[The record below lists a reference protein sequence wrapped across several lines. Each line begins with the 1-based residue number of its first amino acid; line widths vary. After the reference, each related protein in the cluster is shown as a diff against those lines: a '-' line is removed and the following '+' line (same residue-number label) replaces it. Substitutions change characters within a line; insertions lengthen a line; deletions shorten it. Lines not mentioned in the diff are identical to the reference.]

1 MLSYRLFQLRLSFS
15 LVLMILENQL
25 VVAKRRAAFISIAL
39 LFAMTMGLLLSQITS
54 PGAAVIQ
61 VEETI
66 AAPRPAFGAE
76 LQEEKLSLEEIE
88 ARLEKVEELLGQQ
101 PTHFDLLINAALL
114 HQALDHQEVADE
126 YFAQARAVNPNHQFF
141 D

>member
-25 VVAKRRAAFISIAL
+25 VMAKRRAAFISIAL
-39 LFAMTMGLLLSQITS
+39 LFAMTMGLLLSKITA
-54 PGAAVIQ
+54 PEMTVIQ

-76 LQEEKLSLEEIE
+76 LQEEKLSVEVVE
-88 ARLEKVEELLGQQ
+88 ARLAKVENLLNQQ

-114 HQALDHQEVADE
+114 HQALDHHEIADQ
-126 YFAQARAVNPNHQFF
+126 YFAKARAVNPNHQFF